1 MKTQTLRLFAALAL
15 VATTVALPVLSAEPA
30 VDGKWTVSV
39 HAPDH
44 EFGIGLELKQ
54 DGKKVTGTLMMP
66 GGDIALTGEFADGA
80 LVLNGIMEGGSGHGP
95 GGAFQMNAKLKED
108 GTLSG
113 DFAIGGGRMVWSA
126 ERMKKR

>member
-15 VATTVALPVLSAEPA
+15 VGGAVALPAVSLEPT
-30 VDGKWTVSV
+30 VDGKWIVSV

-66 GGDIALTGEFADGA
+66 DGDVALTGEFADGA
-80 LVLNGIMEGGSGHGP
+80 LVLNGIMEGASSHGAT
-95 GGAFQMNAKLKED
+95 GAFQMNAKLKED
-108 GTLSG
+108 GTRAG
-113 DFAIGGGRMVWSA
+113 DIAIGKGRMVWSA
-126 ERMKKR
+126 ERMTMR